1 MKKLFT
7 LVAAAC
13 LALTMG
19 AQVQQYNV
27 AEAIAANLAEDTEIE
42 VRGVVTK
49 IEFKGK
55 NFAKYGSANIYVADA
70 TGAEGAFEFYNCY
83 SLAADTFKTS
93 DPAFDATSTAWVQ
106 FNSISDA
113 NGATV
118 HVGDTVIAHGNYT
131 LYNNTVY
138 ELKQACYLTSIIE
151 SAATPIVDPEPVLEA
166 ISVADAI
173 TATMALDSAATST
186 EDYLVEGYVVNA
198 GDFSWGSKQQI
209 FFLADDATNTA
220 NQQFEAYYCTAM
232 ENNAALPVLNGDKVQ
247 LKGKLTKYYDKNKAA
262 YLPEI
267 KNGTATF
274 ISKVEGDRSQ
284 PTGDQITVAQALT
297 YGASV
302 AQGATSTETY
312 TIVGY
317 VTAYDGKNEDGGWEQ
332 YGNQIFWIADTQ
344 GSTAK
349 SNADGGFEVYQ
360 GVAAEKVNIGDK
372 ISVLTK
378 IKNYNGLLESEQ
390 RAPVTILE
398 KAGEVVEDADVV
410 FVMEDFVGLGT
421 ASTGSEV
428 TVTKDGVTFHCDK
441 AYGDGQYGV
450 RCYQGGVITIS
461 AEEQIGKI
469 VFEFGLEKTG
479 GLDEEVVVNAT
490 SWTYTLPSQARMN
503 KIKIY
508 LGTAE
513 EPEKPVYPENPEGV
527 ITCAE
532 AAELAAAA
540 ADPDADN
547 NKVEVQQVR
556 VRGFVTFCY
565 AASEGKQSAW
575 IADDQKATAGTV
587 QGYYLEV
594 LEEVAKGDYVEL
606 DGTLVKYFKAGKDGK
621 ADEIILE
628 VTNGTMTKIYPEAI
642 ENVVLTEKA
651 QKVMIDGNIYIIRD
665 GKMFNLQGAQV
676 R

>member
-1 MKKLFT
+1 MKKFFT
-7 LVAAAC
+7 V
-13 LALTMG
+13 
-19 AQVQQYNV
+19 
-27 AEAIAANLAEDTEIE
+27 IAAVLFAGSMMAATTMTCADAATAALSVSGNNVEYNNGEEIE
-42 VRGVVTK
+42 VTGYVTD
-49 IEFKGK
+49 I
-55 NFAKYGSANIYVADA
+55 AYSWANGTMSFWMADA
-70 TGAEGAFEFYNCY
+70 
-83 SLAADTFKTS
+83 ADGGK
-93 DPAFDATSTAWVQ
+93 
-106 FNSISDA
+106 
-113 NGATV
+113 
-118 HVGDTVIAHGNYT
+118 
-131 LYNNTVY
+131 
-138 ELKQACYLTSIIE
+138 
-151 SAATPIVDPEPVLEA
+151 VLEA
-166 ISVADAI
+166 YKCAIANEADAPKV
-173 TATMALDSAATST
+173 T
-186 EDYLVEGYVVNA
+186 
-198 GDFSWGSKQQI
+198 
-209 FFLADDATNTA
+209 
-220 NQQFEAYYCTAM
+220 
-232 ENNAALPVLNGDKVQ
+232 DKV
-247 LKGKLTKYYDKNKAA
+247 KVTGKLTKYGTTPEFAQGCTCEILEVGEGPAVVEIDVTNCATAA
-262 YLPEI
+262 EAALSVSGGFYN
-267 KNGTATF
+267 NGT
-274 ISKVEGDRSQ
+274 EY
-284 PTGDQITVAQALT
+284 TVT
-297 YGASV
+297 
-302 AQGATSTETY
+302 
-312 TIVGY
+312 GY
-317 VTAYDGKNEDGGWEQ
+317 VTSIQNAWASGKMT
-332 YGNQIFWIADTQ
+332 FWMAD
-344 GSTAK
+344 A
-349 SNADGGFEVYQ
+349 ADGGNVLEAYKCAIANQEDAPNV
-360 GVAAEKVNIGDK
+360 GDK
-372 ISVLTK
+372 VSVTGKLTK
-378 IKNYNGLLESEQ
+378 YGTTPEFAEGCTCVIVERSNAPQNLGQKTIAEFLALKNAKDTCILRGAIANIVMDKNDATQYNKYGNFDLVDASGSVYIYGLLTPDGQAQQFREMGLNAGDSITVKALYNEYNGNPQ
-390 RAPVTILE
+390 VVNAILVE
-398 KAGEVVEDADVV
+398 EEVVEDADVV

-503 KIKIY
+503 KVKIY

-594 LEEVAKGDYVEL
+594 PEEVAKGDYVEL